1 MNSQTATAMS
11 SVDEFTLEIAADRSR
26 TYDTLLYRGR
36 VVTAVEA
43 RVVEAQ
49 FRLADGSTLVLL
61 NDDEPFKETL
71 TLVLVG
77 PGLDV
82 LDRLVLGGAFTPGYL
97 TYAYPLGPDEVAFC
111 WHDLDQVV
119 TVRRVQRWFGLRPS
133 WLRVRELAVQPPRQ
147 RERAAG
153 ADPAL
158 RVHMAARPRWVS
170 PGRTM
175 AALAWAA
182 WLRVRTVRFG
192 REQGGRSRR
201 PRR

>member
-1 MNSQTATAMS
+1 MS
-11 SVDEFTLEIAADRSR
+11 SVDEFTLEVAVDRSR

-36 VVTAVEA
+36 VVTEVEA

-61 NDDEPFKETL
+61 NDDEPFKENL

-119 TVRRVQRWFGLRPS
+119 TVRRVPRWFGLRPG
-133 WLRVRELAVQPPRQ
+133 WLRVREVAVQPLRPV
-147 RERAAG
+147 RAAG
-153 ADPAL
+153 SKPPRARPP
-158 RVHMAARPRWVS
+158 ARPRWMRR
-170 PGRTM
+170 GRTV

-192 REQGGRSRR
+192 REQGGRGRG